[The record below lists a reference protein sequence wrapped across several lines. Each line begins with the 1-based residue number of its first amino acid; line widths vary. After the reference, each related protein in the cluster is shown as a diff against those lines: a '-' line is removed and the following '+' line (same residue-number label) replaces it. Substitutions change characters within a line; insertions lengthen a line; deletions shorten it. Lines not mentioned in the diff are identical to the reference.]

1 MSPKVLLALLAV
13 GLIGAG
19 AAGQEPMYAFKL
31 KKPKDSITAR
41 REMDRAVFIITSES
55 GIGSATLSVAD
66 GKWLPN
72 ASLQFQYGKDKGFRS
87 LENLVVS
94 TGRLRATG
102 AIAKTGTYKLPF
114 RLADAEGKA
123 DPD

>member
-1 MSPKVLLALLAV
+1 MSPRALLLVLAV
-13 GLIGAG
+13 GGIGATVT
-19 AAGQEPMYAFKL
+19 AQEPMYRFKL
-31 KKPKDSITAR
+31 KKPADSITAR
-41 REMDRAVFIITSES
+41 RESDRAVFTIISES
-55 GIGSATLSVAD
+55 GIGGATLSVSD

-72 ASLQFQYGKDKGFRS
+72 ASLRFQYGKDKGFRS

-114 RLADAEGKA
+114 RLADAE
-123 DPD
+123 